1 MLLSAIGKKADV
13 IASVKERV
21 DADPD
26 DEMVALVAT
35 IALKVLEP
43 IEEAANVRVAAVN
56 VLDGAFHMSVEKL
69 A

>member
-43 IEEAANVRVAAVN
+43 IEEATNVRVAVN
-56 VLDGAFHMSVEKL
+56 ALDGAFYMSVEKL